1 MTELVLSVAVVMLS
15 VALLG
20 VCTILW
26 RLRRQAGRFE
36 RRIRLS
42 EGQWV
47 RMRTRVSQGTW
58 ERWTNLRPFAASVDD
73 VTPEMLIEAQQAAVV
88 VLVTGWSY
96 GPVDLET
103 LIQDVPFEDQSALRD
118 EADRVLESSVLY
130 QPAARGVDGESRSRG
145 VEELRRR

>member
-42 EGQWV
+42 EGQWA

-58 ERWTNLRPFAASVDD
+58 ERWTNLRPFAASVED

-88 VLVTGWSY
+88 VLVIDWSY
-96 GPVDLET
+96 GPAVDLET

-130 QPAARGVDGESRSRG
+130 QRAARGVEMVSDGDS
-145 VEELRRR
+145 